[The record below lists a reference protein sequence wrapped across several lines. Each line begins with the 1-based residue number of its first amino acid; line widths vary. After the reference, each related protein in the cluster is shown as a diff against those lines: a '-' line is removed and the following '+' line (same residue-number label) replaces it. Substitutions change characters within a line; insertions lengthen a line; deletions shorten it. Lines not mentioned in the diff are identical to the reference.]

1 MRIVLLLD
9 GPEITVLENE
19 HNVELFIVESQCI
32 ADDEKHA
39 KEVRNSFPDDLKHY
53 VEYYMELEWFQD
65 DATQP
70 GGERHVEQQ

>member
-1 MRIVLLLD
+1 MSMRIVILLD

-19 HNVELFIVESQCI
+19 HNVELFVVESQVI

-53 VEYYMELEWFQD
+53 VEDYMEPEWYND
-65 DATQP
+65 TT
-70 GGERHVEQQ
+70 GTEGK